1 MMVGKS
7 WISKGLTHL
16 VLLIGV
22 VISVF
27 PFYWLAVMSTNTTSQ
42 ILHFP
47 PKLIFGN
54 QLWINLK
61 HVFANIDFLQGFTNT
76 LIVAVISV
84 VGTLFFCSLAGF
96 TFAKFKF
103 PGRNFLF
110 VSLLITMM
118 IPSQISF
125 IPSFIVMAKIGW
137 VNSYQSLIVP
147 GLANAF
153 GIFWIRQYCD
163 GSVPDELLEAGR
175 LDGCNQF
182 RLYWNIAIPILRPA
196 LAFLGIFTFIGVY
209 NDYLWPLVVINN
221 PDRFTLQVVLSQ
233 LNGIYNTDY
242 GMVMAGTLLATV
254 PLIIIF
260 FIFSRNFI
268 SGIADGAVK
277 D

>member
-1 MMVGKS
+1 MVGKS